1 MSQNL
6 KQQTQ
11 NQGEKAKS
19 CMKLQNEKEIEH
31 NRQNVIKFQTRPEN
45 KNGQN
50 FVLLNKRKTFE
61 KLSRKVLDNTV
72 KFEHQGF
79 NLLFV

>member
-31 NRQNVIKFQTRPEN
+31 NRQNVIKFQTRPKN
-45 KNGQN
+45 KNYQN
-50 FVLLNKRKTFE
+50 FVLLNKRKNVE
-61 KLSRKVLDNTV
+61 KFGGKMLEYV
-72 KFEHQGF
+72 KEFGSKGF
-79 NLLFV
+79 IFYY